1 LTTAPVRTREGRCSR
16 RVSAERSRASGRARC
31 AEPSFG
37 RRIPRGYGPRTS
49 RNNGVA
55 GEEVHVTEATAPLAT
70 TPVRHVREL
79 ERRIAACTACDLHQ
93 NRTRTVPGE
102 GPTDARLV
110 LVGVAPRRQED
121 LQGRPFSGAARN
133 VLDNALLDVGL
144 DVAEIRITSLIR
156 CRPPRDRQPTS
167 SEVQACSS
175 HLDVELRLIEPE
187 VIVSFGAL
195 ATAVLYGRSL
205 PIEKV
210 SGYRLSIHQDVTL
223 IPTYHPVDAVRGV
236 PQAAAALRRDLA
248 AAKGVLDGRLRTGAQ
263 VLQDLRSRATVGT

>member
-1 LTTAPVRTREGRCSR
+1 M
-16 RVSAERSRASGRARC
+16 
-31 AEPSFG
+31 
-37 RRIPRGYGPRTS
+37 
-49 RNNGVA
+49 
-55 GEEVHVTEATAPLAT
+55 TEATAPLAT

-79 ERRIAACTACDLHQ
+79 ERRVAACTTCDLHRK
-93 NRTRTVPGE
+93 RTRAVPGE

-144 DVAEIRITSLIR
+144 DVEEIRITSLVR
-156 CRPPRDRQPTS
+156 CRPPKDRQPTAV
-167 SEVQACSS
+167 EVEACSA
-175 HLDVELRLIEPE
+175 HLDVELDLVGPE

-205 PIEKV
+205 PIEKLA
-210 SGYRLSIHQDVTL
+210 GYRLSIHRDVTL

-248 AAKGVLDGRLRTGAQ
+248 AAKAVLDGRLRTGAQ
-263 VLQDLRSRATVGT
+263 VLQDLRSQPTVRT